1 MWAAVAVDAA
11 SATDE
16 PAVTA
21 PVVVIGIAG
30 LTWDSVSEER
40 TPVLWGMLQRGA
52 DAAAVTVRTVYSPP
66 CPLDGWLSLSAGR
79 AATDPLHRA
88 DGSGCSPAPRVSDGV
103 VDGWD
108 GLVRGQSA
116 SVFAPDLG
124 LLGRTLTGSGS
135 CATAVGPGAALALA
149 DDRGRVARYRPDLR
163 EADVWQCPITVVD
176 AGTVDRLDGRDR
188 SLRTADELVGRVLAT
203 MPRDATVIVLGVSQA
218 LHSELAMGAMVVA
231 GPDAGHRFLT
241 ARSTRWQGIVRL
253 LDVPSTLIAAAGL
266 PEPNHF
272 TGSPIVG
279 AGRRPGTEATTAKL
293 TSVTSRDHDLRRSSG
308 PLVNGLAAMSV
319 ALFAGLA
326 LWRRRGRPSS
336 WATPLEAALL
346 VAAALPLCSYLVRLI
361 QWWRWPHPPA
371 ALWLQAR
378 WRAHSPCGGC
388 AECRSGAPSRS
399 CPLSPPGP
407 SRWTR

>member
-1 MWAAVAVDAA
+1 
-11 SATDE
+11 
-16 PAVTA
+16 
-21 PVVVIGIAG
+21 
-30 LTWDSVSEER
+30 
-40 TPVLWGMLQRGA
+40 
-52 DAAAVTVRTVYSPP
+52 
-66 CPLDGWLSLSAGR
+66 
-79 AATDPLHRA
+79 
-88 DGSGCSPAPRVSDGV
+88 
-103 VDGWD
+103 
-108 GLVRGQSA
+108 
-116 SVFAPDLG
+116 
-124 LLGRTLTGSGS
+124 
-135 CATAVGPGAALALA
+135 
-149 DDRGRVARYRPDLR
+149 
-163 EADVWQCPITVVD
+163 
-176 AGTVDRLDGRDR
+176 
-188 SLRTADELVGRVLAT
+188 

-253 LDVPSTLIAAAGL
+253 LDVPSTLVAAAGL

-293 TSVTSRDHDLRRSSG
+293 TSVTNRDHDLRRSSG

-319 ALFAGLA
+319 AGFAGLA

-371 ALWLQAR
+371 ALWLGMGGAVACALALR
-378 WRAHSPCGGC
+378 RVRRVPVWGTVTILAAVTAGTLAVDAMTGTILHHGSPLG
-388 AECRSGAPSRS
+388 PS
-399 CPLSPPGP
+399 PLSGGRYYGFGNTTFVVFAIHALVFAAGLASWLTARRGRVTAAAAVAAVGVASVVVDGWP
-407 SRWTR
+407 SWGADVGGGLAMVPAFVLLVLNVLGRRTTVVPVLLTGLAAVAAVAADQRPRLAATRRRPIPRRAVRRGSRAR